1 MTHDGAN
8 PVELES
14 DQLAIDRNPDL
25 DFAAIERE
33 ELRRRAAF
41 RSTIFSFL
49 DHGYNVALVD
59 GLQWMDTKVNVS
71 C

>member
-8 PVELES
+8 PVELEA
-14 DQLAIDRNPDL
+14 DQLAIHRNPDL
-25 DFAAIERE
+25 DFAAVERE
-33 ELRRRAAF
+33 ELQRRATF
-41 RSTIFSFL
+41 RTTIFSLL

-59 GLQWMDTKVNVS
+59 GLQWMDTKVHAS